1 LARSAP
7 RPGRSRYANVLA
19 GKLHGSST
27 RPTDATVAGAATAR
41 THLRRV
47 VRPELRHPIAGL
59 LLYDP
64 VLNDADYILGGGA
77 DTRVQLGAL
86 CEILLA
92 ITNIGTAVVLW
103 PIVKRQSE
111 TLALSYV
118 ASRVVESVI
127 IVVGLISLL
136 SVVTLREDF
145 VGSGADAGSLT
156 VAGKSLVAM
165 HDWTFL
171 LGPGFCVGVN
181 GLLLGYLFY
190 RSGLVPRWMAMSGLL
205 GGPLIFASA
214 IAVLFGAYEQDGA
227 HFLFS
232 IPELVFEASITIYT
246 IVKGF
251 KSSPIL
257 VDARYTGVDRGS
269 LRPAVAAP

>member
-1 LARSAP
+1 VSI
-7 RPGRSRYANVLA
+7 
-19 GKLHGSST
+19 
-27 RPTDATVAGAATAR
+27 AA
-41 THLRRV
+41 
-47 VRPELRHPIAGL
+47 L

-64 VLNDADYILGGGA
+64 VLNDADYILGDGA

-86 CEILLA
+86 CEVFLA

-127 IVVGLISLL
+127 IVVGLISLM

-145 VGSGADAGSLT
+145 AGASADAGSLT
-156 VAGKSLVAM
+156 VAGESLVAI
-165 HDWTFL
+165 HDGTFL

-181 GLLLGYLFY
+181 GLLLGYLFS
-190 RSGLVPRWMAMSGLL
+190 RSGLVPRQMAMLGLI
-205 GGPLIFASA
+205 GGPMIFASC

-232 IPELVFEASITIYT
+232 IPEIAFEFSITVYT
-246 IVKGF
+246 IWKGF
-251 KSSPIL
+251 RPSPIL
-257 VDARYTGVDRGS
+257 DDARYAGLGGS
-269 LRPAVAAP
+269 SGSEALASG

>member
-1 LARSAP
+1 MSMPSPEQQQRARIF
-7 RPGRSRYANVLA
+7 GVLFA
-19 GKLHGSST
+19 LTFVTSI
-27 RPTDATVAGAATAR
+27 AA
-41 THLRRV
+41 
-47 VRPELRHPIAGL
+47 L

-64 VLNDADYILGGGA
+64 VLNDAGYILGDGA

-86 CEILLA
+86 CEIFLA
-92 ITNIGTAVVLW
+92 ITNVGTAVVLW
-103 PIVKRQSE
+103 PIVRRQNE
-111 TLALSYV
+111 TVALGYV
-118 ASRVVESVI
+118 ASRIVESIV

-145 VGSGADAGSLT
+145 AAAGADAGSLT
-156 VAGKSLVAM
+156 AAGKSLVAI

-190 RSGLVPRWMAMSGLL
+190 RSGLVPRWMAMLGLI

-214 IAVLFGAYEQDGA
+214 IAVLFGAHEQDGL
-227 HFLFS
+227 HFLFA
-232 IPELVFEASITIYT
+232 IPEIAFELSITVYT

-251 KSSPIL
+251 KASPIL
-257 VDARYTGVDRGS
+257 DA
-269 LRPAVAAP
+269 AAAP

>member
-1 LARSAP
+1 MSMPSPEQQRRARLF
-7 RPGRSRYANVLA
+7 GVLFA
-19 GKLHGSST
+19 LTFITSI
-27 RPTDATVAGAATAR
+27 AA
-41 THLRRV
+41 
-47 VRPELRHPIAGL
+47 L

-64 VLNDADYILGGGA
+64 VLNDADYILGDGA

-86 CEILLA
+86 CEIFLA

-118 ASRVVESVI
+118 ASRVVESTI
-127 IVVGLISLL
+127 ITVGLISLL

-145 VGSGADAGSLT
+145 AGAGADAGSLSI
-156 VAGKSLVAM
+156 AGESLVAI

-190 RSGLVPRWMAMSGLL
+190 RSGLVPRPIAVLGLV

-214 IAVLFGAYEQDGA
+214 IAVVFGAYEQTEGA
-227 HFLFS
+227 HFLLS
-232 IPELVFEASITIYT
+232 IPEIAFEASITIYL

-251 KSSPIL
+251 RPSPIL
-257 VDARYTGVDRGS
+257 DDTRYTGVGEGS
-269 LRPAVAAP
+269 LSPAAAP

>member
-1 LARSAP
+1 MPVQSREHQQRARLF
-7 RPGRSRYANVLA
+7 GVLFA
-19 GKLHGSST
+19 LTFVTS
-27 RPTDATVAGAATAR
+27 
-41 THLRRV
+41 
-47 VRPELRHPIAGL
+47 IAGL

-64 VLNDADYILGGGA
+64 VLNDADYVLGSGA

-86 CEILLA
+86 CEIFLA

-118 ASRVVESVI
+118 ASRIVESIV
-127 IVVGLISLL
+127 IVVGVISLL

-145 VGSGADAGSLT
+145 AGVGADAGSLT
-156 VAGKSLVAM
+156 VAGKSLVAI

-190 RSGLVPRWMAMSGLL
+190 ASGLVPRQMAMLGLI
-205 GGPLIFASA
+205 GGPLIFASS

-232 IPELVFEASITIYT
+232 IPEIAFEASITVHT
-246 IVKGF
+246 IWKGF
-251 KSSPIL
+251 RASPIL
-257 VDARYTGVDRGS
+257 DDSRYAGVGERSGRAA
-269 LRPAVAAP
+269 LAAP